1 MRSSTTYVGLFA
13 QIYKSLVPSLLAG
26 NRTVQLNDVSK
37 ALKQNQKKMNK
48 NHSESQIL
56 AQRVLKEGGVEAE
69 EEVTK
74 EEENLDIKITSIAI
88 TVEKLVLCKFL
99 EMRD

>member
-1 MRSSTTYVGLFA
+1 MLASLLRS
-13 QIYKSLVPSLLAG
+13 YKSLVQSLLAG

-37 ALKQNQKKMNK
+37 ALKQNQKKTNK

-56 AQRVLKEGGVEAE
+56 AQRVLKEGGVGAK

-88 TVEKLVLCKFL
+88 TMEKLVLCKCL
-99 EMRD
+99 KMRD